1 MAKLILREACFK
13 GIENAIA
20 TEFKSTPEHKAYV
33 KQANEQ
39 IEKIDLNMQQLIM
52 KLVHILISNSYIK

>member
-39 IEKIDLNMQQLIM
+39 IEKNRLKYATAYNEA
-52 KLVHILISNSYIK
+52 SSYFNI